1 MMIVIAS
8 LAVLMGLLML
18 QFRLMARMGA
28 GSLFVVEFAA
38 IIVVIVPLLLRF
50 YILAAYFWRGPTR
63 RSEFST
69 ADNPPRRPDP
79 DRSAKTERV

>member
-18 QFRLMARMGA
+18 QFRLIARTGA
-28 GSLFVVEFAA
+28 YTLFAVEFAA
-38 IIVVIVPLLLRF
+38 IIVLVIPLLLQF

-63 RSEFST
+63 GGKFAKT
-69 ADNPPRRPDP
+69 DDPPRTTDHDP
-79 DRSAKTERV
+79 SGEPKRL